1 MVVFRTAVAAVVVVV
16 VSATERRAACRHAPL
31 EDAEVTAKV
40 VGGGADTG
48 AVAVGKN
55 TAVADAADVVAA
67 EDGTDAGPCAGCLL
81 DGCLVPG
88 GAVGCGGG
96 IRAVVNAMVASV
108 DSVRTGPGGAVLC
121 AVAVYGEQ
129 HAGTVRLVVMLRVF
143 VLVVLIRFRC
153 HQHRRRC
160 RRRHRYYCC

>member
-16 VSATERRAACRHAPL
+16 VSATEMRAACRHAPL
-31 EDAEVTAKV
+31 EDAEVTA
-40 VGGGADTG
+40 DTG

-55 TAVADAADVVAA
+55 TADAADIVAA
-67 EDGTDAGPCAGCLL
+67 EDGTAAGPCAGCPL
-81 DGCLVPG
+81 DGCLVSG
-88 GAVGCGGG
+88 GAVGRGGG

-108 DSVRTGPGGAVLC
+108 RTGPGGAVLW

-143 VLVVLIRFRC
+143 VLVVLIHFRC
-153 HQHRRRC
+153 HQYRRRC
-160 RRRHRYYCC
+160 RHRRRYYRC